1 MWTIKKSHYFL
12 DISLLSTESF
22 LISAD
27 LVTSMFS
34 NKSQSSLI
42 LWSLVSQQ
50 RALAAKK
57 ANGILGCI
65 RQTTASRWRDPS
77 TLLSTNKTTTWVLC
91 LVLGS
96 SVKERHETTG
106 TVQQRATKQRRH
118 RDNSRIRE
126 GLELWGFSAQ
136 RTEGLMYMNTS
147 SKHIKKTE
155 PGYFQWQPLT
165 EQEGMSTNQKKGGS
179 VCTSENAFTVRV
191 AELWKR
197 LPK

>member
-1 MWTIKKSHYFL
+1 M
-12 DISLLSTESF
+12 
-22 LISAD
+22 
-27 LVTSMFS
+27 
-34 NKSQSSLI
+34 
-42 LWSLVSQQ
+42 SQQ

-57 ANGILGCI
+57 ANGILDCI
-65 RQTTASRWRDPS
+65 RQSTASRWRDPS
-77 TLLSTNKTTTWVLC
+77 TLLSTNKATSWVLC

-96 SVKERHETTG
+96 PVQERHETTG

-118 RDNSRIRE
+118 RSNSHIRK

-136 RTEGLMYMNTS
+136 RTEGSTYTDAS

-155 PGYFQWQPLT
+155 PDYFQWYLLT
-165 EQEGMSTNQKKGGS
+165 EREGMGTNQKKGGS
-179 VCTSENAFTVRV
+179 VWTSENAFTVRV